1 LSVERRADSASWT
14 TCHFDFRFDTALT
27 LKSAA
32 LPYLL
37 LSGILD
43 SGEEGEFM
51 KQFLILTAAIIT
63 VFPASQAFAQN
74 NPLPSDVSPDS
85 RNRLPLLKPENAPE
99 RAKRTYDNAMANFA
113 GAQPRGPLMRLHA
126 SPVTNLQMQSPVG
139 MDLAQVA
146 ILTTGREHDQPYEW
160 SLHELQALSVSLDP
174 AIIDVIRRK
183 ESPSGAGEKEAVIIQ
198 VGREIFRTHKL
209 GSDTY
214 ARALGILGRTN
225 LVDVVSLMADYAG
238 VCATLTAFNQQMPS
252 GFKQFLPLPFT
263 PPNDI
268 HPDSANRLP
277 LLPAQP
283 YNATVLYTRP
293 MTPEGTG
300 PGQIRRHGG
309 GLKSLEASVARRDID
324 LAILVTAREHDSQ
337 YDWTMNELEA
347 EKDGLEPSVID
358 VVREHKP
365 TTGLMEKDA
374 SLIDLGRELFSKH
387 VVATTTYTRVVKVFG
402 ERDLVDLVAV
412 MGQHASEATMLA
424 AFDQHLPAGQAPR

>member
-1 LSVERRADSASWT
+1 LRYSISSI
-14 TCHFDFRFDTALT
+14 
-27 LKSAA
+27 
-32 LPYLL
+32 
-37 LSGILD
+37 ILD
-43 SGEEGEFM
+43 PGEEGEFM
-51 KQFLILTAAIIT
+51 KRFVILGAAVIT
-63 VFPASQAFAQN
+63 VFGATRAFAQN
-74 NPLPSDVSPDS
+74 NALPGDVSPES

-99 RAKRTYDNAMANFA
+99 RAKRTYDSAMANFA
-113 GAQPRGPLMRLHA
+113 GAQPRGPSMRLHA

-139 MDLAQVA
+139 LGLAQVA
-146 ILTTGREHDQPYEW
+146 ILITGREHDQPYEW

-174 AIIDVIRRK
+174 TVIDVIRREQPISKPGDK
-183 ESPSGAGEKEAVIIQ
+183 EGVIIQ

-214 ARALGILGRTN
+214 SHALGVLGNTN

-238 VCATLTAFNQQMPS
+238 VCATLTAFNQQMPP

-268 HPDSANRLP
+268 HPDSGNRLP
-277 LLPAQP
+277 LLPPVP
-283 YNATVLYTRP
+283 YNPTVLYTRP

-309 GLKSLEASVARRDID
+309 GLKSLQASVARRDID

-337 YDWTMNELEA
+337 YDWTMNEVEA
-347 EKDGLEPSVID
+347 GKDGLEPSVID
-358 VVREHKP
+358 VVSKHKP
-365 TTGLMEKDA
+365 TTGLTEKDA
-374 SLIDLGRELFSKH
+374 SLIEFGRELFSRH
-387 VVATTTYTRVVKVFG
+387 VVAATTYARVVKVFG